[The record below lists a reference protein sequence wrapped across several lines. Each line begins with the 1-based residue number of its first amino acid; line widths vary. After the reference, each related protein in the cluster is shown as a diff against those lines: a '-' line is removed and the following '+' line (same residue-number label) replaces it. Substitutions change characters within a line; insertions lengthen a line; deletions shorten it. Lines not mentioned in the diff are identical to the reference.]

1 MMLSV
6 VASAILAAN
15 QVAGLVSAELC
26 GGVEGSLVCMFFCL
40 PHLHATTWNCT
51 QTNIPL
57 MARPFLLIRTC
68 HRFNIGGTR
77 MAAITEGCAVIFT
90 DKDGTIF
97 YRTTYLAEK
106 MRLFVS

>member
-57 MARPFLLIRTC
+57 MARPFLLIRTY

-77 MAAITEGCAVIFT
+77 MAAITEGCA
-90 DKDGTIF
+90 GGGAGGGGAGGGGAAG
-97 YRTTYLAEK
+97 RAGGG
-106 MRLFVS
+106 RRGGA